1 MGWDD
6 CKRRSRKKTG
16 GTHGEREEGEE
27 GIRFGCHHDL
37 TALLRKKRTG
47 WQWMHPSLI
56 EPFQFLRSDGWQRN
70 EKTTCWLSGPV
81 VVVLCHFGC
90 ESSTTPALL
99 GTSIHVQ
106 DYSVQPV
113 VSQ

>member
-1 MGWDD
+1 
-6 CKRRSRKKTG
+6 
-16 GTHGEREEGEE
+16 
-27 GIRFGCHHDL
+27 
-37 TALLRKKRTG
+37 
-47 WQWMHPSLI
+47 MHPSLI

-90 ESSTTPALL
+90 ESSTNYSCLAWCLGLL
-99 GTSIHVQ
+99 YMCKTTR
-106 DYSVQPV
+106 YSVQPV